1 MAGYLGRLID
11 GMRGIWPRQG
21 GGGFTSRWHLL
32 APGSIQ
38 DYEAIAGDTWLN
50 SVVALGL
57 KWMQDRASKPP
68 VRLCKIA
75 RNGDYVPLP
84 KSPAIDLWNRPNPW
98 FGRIDMEA
106 AVLLSLVVDGN
117 AYVQKVRDGSGR
129 VVELWWLPHFS
140 VEPKWPSDGSTFID
154 YYQIE
159 VDGALFDLPASD
171 VIHYRVGVDPRN
183 TRKGLAPL
191 KAQLREVVTVNEESA
206 YTASLLRN
214 SAVPGLMI
222 VPDDERLR
230 PSKDD
235 AEAIKNK
242 VSEAYAGDNRG
253 GTMVLAGKYKVV
265 PVGFSPEQ
273 LKLDT
278 LPLVAVARVA
288 SAIGVAP
295 MSLGLPDPGKTYSN
309 LAEANRASWSGVT
322 ALQDRIA
329 ERNRWSL
336 LPEFGIDPYA
346 HVLEYD
352 YNAIAELNESLDLLH
367 ARVREDYKAGLMMK
381 NEARELIGLEPDP
394 DGDVFFPGTGGG
406 EPVVADPN
414 MPGNPADAN
423 GKPPVDPTT
432 NGKGVHLEFSRWQ
445 Y

>member
-1 MAGYLGRLID
+1 LTGYLGRLLS

-32 APGSIQ
+32 APGSNL
-38 DYEAIAGDTWLN
+38 DYEAIAGDVWLN

-57 KWMQDRASKPP
+57 KWMGDRASKPP
-68 VRLCKIA
+68 VRLSKIA

-98 FGRIDMEA
+98 FSRLDMEA
-106 AVLLSLVVDGN
+106 AVLLSLAVDGN
-117 AYVQKVRDGSGR
+117 GYVQKVRDGRGQ
-129 VVELWWLPHFS
+129 VIELWWLPHFS
-140 VEPKWPSDGSTFID
+140 VEPKWPNDGSTFID
-154 YYQIE
+154 SYQIE
-159 VDGALFDLPASD
+159 VDGALYDLPASD
-171 VIHYRVGVDPRN
+171 VIHYKVGVDPRN
-183 TRKGLAPL
+183 TRKGLSAI
-191 KAQLREVVTVNEESA
+191 KAQIREIVTVNEESA

-235 AEAIKNK
+235 AEAIKAR
-242 VSEAYAGDNRG
+242 VSEAFGGDSRG
-253 GTMVLAGKYKVV
+253 GTMVMAGKYKVV

-288 SAIGVAP
+288 SAMGVAP
-295 MSLGLPDPGKTYSN
+295 MSLGLPDPGKTYAN

-322 ALQDRIA
+322 ALQDRMA
-329 ERNRWSL
+329 DRNRWAL
-336 LPEFGIDPYA
+336 LPEFGIDPYM
-346 HVLEYD
+346 HVIEYD

-367 ARVREDYKAGLMMK
+367 ARIREDYKAGLVTK
-381 NEARELIGLEPDP
+381 NEGRELLGIEPDP

-406 EPVVADPN
+406 EPVAVPMA
-414 MPGNPADAN
+414 NPLALPDTN
-423 GKPPVDPTT
+423 GKPPAEPVA

-445 Y
+445 L